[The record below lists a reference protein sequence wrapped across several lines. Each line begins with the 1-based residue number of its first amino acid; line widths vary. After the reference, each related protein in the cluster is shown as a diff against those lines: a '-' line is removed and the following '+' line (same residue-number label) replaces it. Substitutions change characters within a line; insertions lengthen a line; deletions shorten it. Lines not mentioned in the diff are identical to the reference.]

1 MNRIHLFFIVIMTAL
16 IIGCEPGL
24 VYENAVPP
32 GQENLSEI
40 PELYQ
45 GSFVCSSDS
54 THVYVT
60 NKAIIEEY
68 YHQFV
73 TSIDKI
79 DESENCVIVG
89 RGIHFKNPEV
99 CVPFEYIS
107 DRLVTGKI
115 YKVDTLFSI
124 SDKQVLRSYKGHLF
138 FNYQMP
144 QGNWVATMLTP
155 TDNAGFTFRLLDMNE
170 DITQIKATTTLVD
183 TKELKDDKVQYIIN
197 PTLVEFDKIMDAP
210 NRTACEEFIRINT
223 RYNQA
228 L

>member
-1 MNRIHLFFIVIMTAL
+1 MNRGLRFFVVILTLF

-32 GQENLSEI
+32 GLDNLTEI

-45 GSFVCSSDS
+45 GSFVCITDS

-60 NKAIIEEY
+60 DKAIIEEY

-79 DESENCVIVG
+79 DESGNCVIVG
-89 RGIHFKNPEV
+89 RGIHFKDQQV

-124 SDKQVLRSYKGHLF
+124 SEKQVLRSYKGHLF

-155 TDNAGFTFRLLDMNE
+155 TDNAGFKFRLLDMKE
-170 DITQIKATTTLVD
+170 DVSQIKAASTHVATR
-183 TKELKDDKVQYIIN
+183 ELKDDKTQYVIN
-197 PTLVEFDKIMDAP
+197 PTLVEFDKIMEAP
-210 NRTACEEFIRINT
+210 NQVACEEFIRLRS
-223 RYNQA
+223 RYNQQ

>member
-1 MNRIHLFFIVIMTAL
+1 MTINRMFSIVVLALFLM
-16 IIGCEPGL
+16 GCEPGL

-32 GQENLSEI
+32 GLDNLTDI
-40 PELYQ
+40 PELYR

-60 NKAIIEEY
+60 DKAIIEEY

-79 DESENCVIVG
+79 DESDNCVIVG
-89 RGIHFKNPEV
+89 RGIHFKDQQV

-107 DRLVTGKI
+107 YRLVTGKI

-155 TDNAGFTFRLLDMNE
+155 TDDAGFHLRLLDMNE
-170 DITQIKATTTLVD
+170 DVSKINAVSAQVETR
-183 TKELKDDKVQYIIN
+183 ELKDEKIQYIIN
-197 PTLVEFDKIMDAP
+197 PTLVEFDQIMDAP
-210 NRTACEEFIRINT
+210 NRTACEKFIRLSS

-228 L
+228 M

>member
-1 MNRIHLFFIVIMTAL
+1 MNKVTFLIVVVLTLFMS
-16 IIGCEPGL
+16 GCEPGL
-24 VYENAVPP
+24 VYEKAVPP
-32 GQENLSEI
+32 GLDNLTEI

-45 GSFVCSSDS
+45 GSFLCNTDS
-54 THVYVT
+54 TRVYVT
-60 NKAIIEEY
+60 DKAIIEEY

-89 RGIHFKNPEV
+89 RGIHFKDQQV

-124 SDKQVLRSYKGHLF
+124 SPKQVLRTYKGHLF

-155 TDNAGFTFRLLDMNE
+155 TDDAGFKLRLLDMNE
-170 DITQIKATTTLVD
+170 DVTKIEATSAQVK
-183 TKELKDDKVQYIIN
+183 TKELKDDKIQYIIN
-197 PTLVEFDKIMDAP
+197 PTLVEFDNIMEAP
-210 NRTACEEFIRINT
+210 NRTACEKFIRIST
-223 RYNQA
+223 RYNQSP
-228 L
+228 